1 MRILQNPEKYL
12 SADYTSQF
20 SMRIDNYENT
30 VVNDKLHDLIEF
42 EWNDKYSEELLVK
55 ENLVVETSDEVILL
69 SRVKYIG

>member
-55 ENLVVETSDEVILL
+55 ENLVVETRDEVILP

>member
-1 MRILQNPEKYL
+1 
-12 SADYTSQF
+12 
-20 SMRIDNYENT
+20 MRIDNYENT

-55 ENLVVETSDEVILL
+55 ENLVVETRDEVILP

>member
-20 SMRIDNYENT
+20 SLRIDNYENT
-30 VVNDKLHDLIEF
+30 VVNDKLHDLIEY
-42 EWNDKYSEELLVK
+42 EWNDNYSEELLAK
-55 ENLVVETSDEVILL
+55 ENLVVETRDEIILP

>member
-55 ENLVVETSDEVILL
+55 ENLMVETRDEVILP

>member
-20 SMRIDNYENT
+20 SLRIDNYENT

-55 ENLVVETSDEVILL
+55 ENLAVETRDEVILP

>member
-55 ENLVVETSDEVILL
+55 ENLVVETRDEVILL